1 MPEINRVRLPNN
13 QVRLSNNHL
22 SIFNLVTVFFKEN
35 EIDFDEKVA
44 FGNDGTDFLIEA
56 AVDCNNEEILHEMKH
71 PSFLLKRLLRPA
83 FHFLAVFR
91 VGCAC
96 VGSFSYFLVK

>member
-56 AVDCNNEEILHEMKH
+56 AVDCNNEEIIVLNED
-71 PSFLLKRLLRPA
+71 PIA
-83 FHFLAVFR
+83 
-91 VGCAC
+91 
-96 VGSFSYFLVK
+96 